1 MMIHKKNKIVRKP
14 SEVYQICPA
23 CKCKELIRL
32 EVDVLCADCD
42 WMSCEE
48 YVEMGGMDNLFS
60 AYRDH
65 FGVTEEEKV
74 ADLLA
79 ESMAQGKIESP
90 LPEPIKEE
98 ELFAAEASA

>member
-1 MMIHKKNKIVRKP
+1 MMTHKKKKIVRKP

-32 EVDVLCADCD
+32 EVDVLCAECD

-65 FGVTEEEKV
+65 FAIDSQEKV
-74 ADLLA
+74 ADLLE
-79 ESMAQGKIESP
+79 ESMAQGKIESA
-90 LPEPIKEE
+90 LPEPVSEE
-98 ELFAAEASA
+98 ELFAAEVSA